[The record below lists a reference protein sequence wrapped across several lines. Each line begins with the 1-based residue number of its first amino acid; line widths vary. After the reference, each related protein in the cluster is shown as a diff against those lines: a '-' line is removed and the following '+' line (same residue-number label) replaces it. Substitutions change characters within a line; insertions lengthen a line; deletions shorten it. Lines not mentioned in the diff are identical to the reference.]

1 MDFLNEISSP
11 YRSVQNWSAFSAR
24 IIKLH
29 LHARRGIKC
38 GRAEENKNQLNIVR
52 FCTLLSVLLGFS
64 PAFAQSGKAQ
74 TGTVSFV
81 TSTRVYIKFDNTQA
95 ILPGDTL
102 YSILENKLIPAAVV
116 GQKSSLSVVATSLE
130 GQKLSKGDA
139 LQFNGRNL
147 KPQDSTVP
155 DKKIL
160 VRKKDPVRG
169 SISVGSNVQASS
181 ATDFNARNLARVRL
195 KMDEINDSRFS
206 VSTHFIY
213 RQNLE
218 ASEDT
223 IYQSPGLFNVY
234 NLFLKYEKEQ
244 DYSLG
249 IGRKINRRVASL
261 GMIDGIHLEKQLG
274 IFHVGG
280 IAGFRPNFR
289 NNGFQTDRPQMGGYL
304 GLSHKGQENSFEFTV
319 GLLEQKNGNAIDRR
333 YVYAQGSASL
343 GYGFSLFSSAEM
355 DLYTLNS
362 DLTKG
367 GNRLTNFHLS
377 ANYRLNKMVRF
388 SASYDTRKQ
397 IIFYETFQTNLERLI
412 ADDEAR
418 QGIRARVTVR
428 PFKRVTIGAAYG
440 KRYQNSMANA
450 SDNYNLFGSIRNM
463 PVIGGVISANLNI
476 NSSNY
481 LNSLST
487 TVRHSRYYFRNKVSA
502 STYLRSVA
510 YSHNPERDVT
520 VLQQFVGTQ
529 FNYLFGSNFSLG
541 GLVEFSLRQSEYKS
555 RFNIQLTKRF

>member
-1 MDFLNEISSP
+1 M
-11 YRSVQNWSAFSAR
+11 
-24 IIKLH
+24 IIKVFSKVNSLERLEIRGH
-29 LHARRGIKC
+29 LKEAYFFQSLRSKAALRRWKKAG
-38 GRAEENKNQLNIVR
+38 GSLQFRAFLLLL
-52 FCTLLSVLLGFS
+52 FLPTLS
-64 PAFAQSGKAQ
+64 FAQSGKAQ

-81 TSTRVYIKFDNTQA
+81 TSTRVYARFDHTQA
-95 ILPGDTL
+95 MMTGDTL
-102 YSILENKLIPAAVV
+102 FHIMDHKLVPAAVI
-116 GQKSSLSVVATSLE
+116 GQKSSLSVVATPLE
-130 GQKLSKGDA
+130 GTKLSKGDL
-139 LQFNGRNL
+139 LQFNGRKLNA
-147 KPQDSTVP
+147 QDPTVP
-155 DKKIL
+155 DKK
-160 VRKKDPVRG
+160 VPARKKELLEG
-169 SISVGSNVQASS
+169 SVSVGSNIQASS

-195 KMDEINDSRFS
+195 RMNEINDSRFS
-206 VSTHFIY
+206 LSTHFIY

-234 NLFLKYEKEQ
+234 NLFLKYEKED
-244 DYSLG
+244 DYSVG
-249 IGRKINRRVASL
+249 MGRKINRRVASL

-274 IFHVGG
+274 HFHVGG
-280 IAGFRPNFR
+280 IAGFRPDFR
-289 NNGFQTDRPQMGGYL
+289 NNGFQTDMPQLGGYL
-304 GLSHKGQENSFEFTV
+304 GVSHQDKGKSFEVTV
-319 GLLEQKNGNAIDRR
+319 GLLEQKNGKAIDRK

-362 DLTKG
+362 DLTPG

-377 ANYRLNKMVRF
+377 ANYRLNKMIRL

-418 QGIRARVTVR
+418 QGIRARITIR

-463 PVIGGVISANLNI
+463 PVIGGIISANLNV
-476 NSSNY
+476 NQSNY
-481 LNSLST
+481 LNSISAT
-487 TVRHSRYYFRNKVSA
+487 FRHSRYYFRNKVSA

-520 VLQQFVGTQ
+520 ILQQFVGTQ
-529 FNYLFGSNFSLG
+529 FNYLFGDNFSLG
-541 GLVEFSLRQSEYKS
+541 GLVEFSLRQSEYKG